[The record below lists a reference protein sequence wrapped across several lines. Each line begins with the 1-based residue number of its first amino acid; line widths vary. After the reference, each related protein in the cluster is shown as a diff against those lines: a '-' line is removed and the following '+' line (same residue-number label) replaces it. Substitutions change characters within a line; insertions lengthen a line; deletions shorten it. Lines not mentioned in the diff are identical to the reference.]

1 MLVTNRQK
9 MVGLIGLL
17 IVLLAAMWMSIVCGY
32 TDTSWRQAVAA
43 LIDNNGSNA
52 HLVAATVR
60 LPRALIAAAV
70 GASLAMAGALMQ
82 ALTRNPLASPGIFGI
97 NAGAGF
103 LIVVTV
109 TFFSISSLQMLSWVA
124 FMGAAMAALI
134 VFVISAAGKDGLT
147 PLKMTLAGTAVAA
160 LFASLTQGM
169 LAMNEKALEEVLF
182 WLAGSV
188 AGRKL
193 ELLAAVFPYLAA
205 AWLGA

>member
-1 MLVTNRQK
+1 MLATNRQK

-43 LIDNNGSNA
+43 LIDNNGSNT
-52 HLVAATVR
+52 HLVVATVR

-103 LIVVTV
+103 LIVVMVTV
-109 TFFSISSLQMLSWVA
+109 FFHFFIANVVLGRIYGGGCRGGDRVCDQRRGERRA
-124 FMGAAMAALI
+124 DAAQNDACRHGGRGFICLAD
-134 VFVISAAGKDGLT
+134 ARNAGD
-147 PLKMTLAGTAVAA
+147 
-160 LFASLTQGM
+160 
-169 LAMNEKALEEVLF
+169 E
-182 WLAGSV
+182 
-188 AGRKL
+188 
-193 ELLAAVFPYLAA
+193 
-205 AWLGA
+205 